1 MPTFIMRRFIEVN
14 LILATLSLIGSNSS
28 VFINVAFSSDFQS
41 PRTAALGG
49 AGHAGPVLNDAIY
62 LNPSFTAF
70 LQSYGLAI
78 NYIRALRPAP
88 HPHYNLSVLDGRS
101 ELFQAGVG
109 YTRREHNNFIHI
121 GAAKS
126 FVKRIGV
133 GLGGKFG
140 TFQDGTPLAKD
151 MTASLTLI
159 PIAWVQAAIIVDN
172 ILSEDV
178 GKRLGWEREF
188 ILGTKVNLM
197 KLILAYAD
205 PHWAPDLDEGAWG
218 FEGGLELALFS
229 DFFLRG
235 GLFRSAHVPFLN
247 GRGSGYGFGAGWM
260 APRLAVDYAFSSA
273 ASGVIG
279 TSHAFGLTVY
289 F

>member
-1 MPTFIMRRFIEVN
+1 MADP
-14 LILATLSLIGSNSS
+14 SS
-28 VFINVAFSSDFQS
+28 FRQGWA
-41 PRTAALGG
+41 
-49 AGHAGPVLNDAIY
+49 
-62 LNPSFTAF
+62 
-70 LQSYGLAI
+70 
-78 NYIRALRPAP
+78 
-88 HPHYNLSVLDGRS
+88 
-101 ELFQAGVG
+101 
-109 YTRREHNNFIHI
+109 TRREHNNFIHI

-197 KLILAYAD
+197 KLILVYAD

-279 TSHAFGLTVY
+279 TSHAFGLPPILGPPRSFSGGCVKQWGKCAINDASPEKTVGVLKAGNN
-289 F
+289 

>member
-1 MPTFIMRRFIEVN
+1 MPTFIIRRFIEVN

-121 GAAKS
+121 ARPNLLLNGSAWAL
-126 FVKRIGV
+126 V
-133 GLGGKFG
+133 
-140 TFQDGTPLAKD
+140 
-151 MTASLTLI
+151 ASLG
-159 PIAWVQAAIIVDN
+159 P
-172 ILSEDV
+172 
-178 GKRLGWEREF
+178 
-188 ILGTKVNLM
+188 
-197 KLILAYAD
+197 
-205 PHWAPDLDEGAWG
+205 
-218 FEGGLELALFS
+218 
-229 DFFLRG
+229 
-235 GLFRSAHVPFLN
+235 FRT
-247 GRGSGYGFGAGWM
+247 
-260 APRLAVDYAFSSA
+260 APRSQR
-273 ASGVIG
+273 
-279 TSHAFGLTVY
+279 T
-289 F
+289 